1 MRVLRECPRGGIL
14 NLEAH
19 LPHSA
24 LRANRRAFYRLE
36 RTFVKCWIFDGHCHP
51 PSYSG
56 LRKGWAT
63 VKKVSG
69 YRLQASGKG
78 PVACNLMP
86 LLTLGSVFLQ
96 TAVRRA
102 VPPPRRQPRSANTA
116 TASLGI

>member
-51 PSYSG
+51 PLELYG
-56 LRKGWAT
+56 IQAHAKRPYQRLVLLLRIHSQG
-63 VKKVSG
+63 
-69 YRLQASGKG
+69 
-78 PVACNLMP
+78 
-86 LLTLGSVFLQ
+86 
-96 TAVRRA
+96 
-102 VPPPRRQPRSANTA
+102 
-116 TASLGI
+116 